1 MAGKIRGITIEID
14 GNTKKF
20 QDSLKGM
27 DSQLNKSNKKLRDI
41 NKLLKLKPGNTELLT
56 QKQKTLSKAIETTED
71 RLKELKSVQRES
83 VSPEEWDAIQ
93 REIVDSENKLSGL
106 KQEMKNFG
114 SVGAQQVKVVGE
126 KLQAFGNGMKDV
138 GAKLTKYVTGPIV
151 ALGGASLAAFNEV
164 DAGLD
169 IITKKTGATG
179 DAMDEMGEIMKDI
192 ATTIPTDFETAG
204 TAIGEVSTRFGLTGD
219 ALEDLSGQFI
229 KFADLNN
236 TDVNSSIDLV
246 QKALTAFG
254 LESEDAGALLDRM
267 NKVAQD
273 TGVSVDTLEQG
284 LIQNSTA
291 FQEMG
296 FSIDQATTFMGD
308 LEKSGADSSSV
319 MAGLRRALKNATKE
333 GIPLD
338 QALSDLQNT
347 IKNGTGET
355 DGLSAAFELFGN
367 AGQQIFGAVQD
378 GTIDFNNLAGAIE
391 DAGGSVSDTFE
402 ATQDPTD
409 EFKTAMNEL
418 KVTGMELAQ
427 AAMPLIQKAMEK
439 LTSIIEK
446 LKAKW
451 EELSPEQQEMAIKIG
466 LVAAAVGPLL
476 MGLGSLIS
484 TVGML
489 MTFAP
494 VVMGALSGMAMPIMI
509 AVAAIAGLV
518 SAGVLLYQNWDTI
531 KARAKE
537 LGANIQKKF
546 SEIKS
551 KVVGTVSS
559 MASNVKGKWES
570 LKSSAGQAFESIK
583 KKITEPIESA
593 KQKVEGAVNFIKGL
607 FPISIGNILS
617 NVKLPHF
624 SLKWGEKDFG
634 PLGNIRYPTGF
645 NLSWNAKGAI
655 FRRPTIFATPIGYQ
669 GIGEAGAEAVLP
681 LDALWNGL
689 REMGDDIVN
698 GIARTNMGSGEPVVI
713 NLYAYPS
720 GPKMEQ
726 WVVNTYD
733 RGKRRLG

>member
-56 QKQKTLSKAIETTED
+56 QKQKTLNKAIETTED

-126 KLQAFGNGMKDV
+126 KLQAFGNGMKEV
-138 GAKLTKYVTGPIV
+138 GSKLTKYVTGPIV

-518 SAGVLLYQNWDTI
+518 SAGVLLYKNWDTI

-583 KKITEPIESA
+583 KKITEPIETA
-593 KQKVEGAVNFIKGL
+593 KRTVQDAIQTIKGL
-607 FPISIGNILS
+607 FPITLGKIFSGI
-617 NVKLPHF
+617 KLPHF
-624 SLKWGEKDFG
+624 RISGGQVPWGIG
-634 PLGNIRYPTGF
+634 GLGQKPSVSIDWY
-645 NLSWNAKGAI
+645 AKGGI
-655 FRRPTIFATPIGYQ
+655 FKQPTILATPFGYK
-669 GIGEAGAEAVLP
+669 GVGEAGTEAVLP

>member
-41 NKLLKLKPGNTELLT
+41 NKLLKFKPGNTELLT
-56 QKQKTLSKAIETTED
+56 QKQKTLSKAIETTEN

-126 KLQAFGNGMKDV
+126 KLQAFGNGMKEV
-138 GAKLTKYVTGPIV
+138 GSKLTKYVTGPLV

-179 DAMDEMGEIMKDI
+179 DAMDEMGEIMKNI

-204 TAIGEVSTRFGLTGD
+204 TAVGEVSTRFGLTGD

-583 KKITEPIESA
+583 KKITEPIETA
-593 KQKVEGAVNFIKGL
+593 KRTVQDAIQTIKGL
-607 FPISIGNILS
+607 FPITLGKIFSGI
-617 NVKLPHF
+617 KLPHF
-624 SLKWGEKDFG
+624 RISGGEVPWGIG
-634 PLGNIRYPTGF
+634 GLGQKPSVSIDWY
-645 NLSWNAKGAI
+645 AKGGI
-655 FRRPTIFATPIGYQ
+655 FKQPTIFATPLGYQ
-669 GIGEAGAEAVLP
+669 GVGEAGAEAVLP

-689 REMGDDIVN
+689 RTMGDDIVN

-726 WVVNTYD
+726 WVVKTYD

>member
-41 NKLLKLKPGNTELLT
+41 DKLLKFKPGNTELLT
-56 QKQKTLSKAIETTED
+56 QKQKTLGKAIETTEN

-83 VSPEEWDAIQ
+83 VSPEAWDAIQ
-93 REIVDSENKLSGL
+93 REIVDTERKLDGL
-106 KQEMKNFG
+106 KGEMKNFG

-179 DAMDEMGEIMKDI
+179 DAMDEMGEIMKNI

-204 TAIGEVSTRFGLTGD
+204 TAVGEVSTRFGLTGD

-284 LIQNSTA
+284 LVQNSTA

-583 KKITEPIESA
+583 KKITEPIETA
-593 KQKVEGAVNFIKGL
+593 KRTVQDAIQTIKGL
-607 FPISIGNILS
+607 FPITLGKIFSGI
-617 NVKLPHF
+617 KLPHF
-624 SLKWGEKDFG
+624 RISGGEVPWGIG
-634 PLGNIRYPTGF
+634 GLGQKPSVSIDWY
-645 NLSWNAKGAI
+645 AKGGI
-655 FRRPTIFATPIGYQ
+655 FKQPTIFATPLGYQ
-669 GIGEAGAEAVLP
+669 GVGEAGAEAVLP

-689 REMGDDIVN
+689 RTMGDDIVN

-726 WVVNTYD
+726 WVVKTYD

>member
-41 NKLLKLKPGNTELLT
+41 DKLLKFKPGNTELLT
-56 QKQKTLSKAIETTED
+56 QKQKTLSKAIETTQK
-71 RLKELKSVQRES
+71 RLDELKSVQRES
-83 VSPEEWDAIQ
+83 VSPEAWDAIQ
-93 REIVDSENKLSGL
+93 REIVDTERKLDDL
-106 KQEMKNFG
+106 KGEMKNFG

-126 KLQAFGNGMKDV
+126 KLQAFGNGMKEV
-138 GAKLTKYVTGPIV
+138 GSKLTKYVTGPIV

-179 DAMDEMGEIMKDI
+179 DAMDEMGEIMKNI

-204 TAIGEVSTRFGLTGD
+204 TAVGEVSTRFGLTGD

-583 KKITEPIESA
+583 KKITEPIETA
-593 KQKVEGAVNFIKGL
+593 KRTVQDAIQTIKGL
-607 FPISIGNILS
+607 FPISIGNIFS
-617 NVKLPHF
+617 NLRLPHF
-624 SLKWGEKDFG
+624 KIISGVAPYGLMGKGSLPKFDV
-634 PLGNIRYPTGF
+634 
-645 NLSWNAKGAI
+645 SWNAKGAI
-655 FRRPTIFATPIGYQ
+655 FKRPTIFATPLGYQ
-669 GIGEAGAEAVLP
+669 GFGEAGAEAALP

-689 REMGDDIVN
+689 RTMGDDIVN

>member
-219 ALEDLSGQFI
+219 ALEDLSSQFI

-254 LESEDAGALLDRM
+254 LESEEAGALLDRM

-583 KKITEPIESA
+583 KKITEPIETA
-593 KQKVEGAVNFIKGL
+593 KRTVQDAIQTIKGL
-607 FPISIGNILS
+607 FPITLGKIFSGI
-617 NVKLPHF
+617 KLPHF
-624 SLKWGEKDFG
+624 RISGGEVPWGIG
-634 PLGNIRYPTGF
+634 GLGQKPSVSIDWY
-645 NLSWNAKGAI
+645 AKGGI
-655 FRRPTIFATPIGYQ
+655 FRQPTIFATPLGYQ

-689 REMGDDIVN
+689 RTMGDDIVN

>member
-219 ALEDLSGQFI
+219 ALEDLSSQFI

-254 LESEDAGALLDRM
+254 LESEEAGALLDRM

-518 SAGVLLYQNWDTI
+518 SAGVLLYKNWDTI

-583 KKITEPIESA
+583 KKITEPIETA
-593 KQKVEGAVNFIKGL
+593 KRTVQDAIQTIKGL
-607 FPISIGNILS
+607 FPITLGKIFSGI
-617 NVKLPHF
+617 KLPHF
-624 SLKWGEKDFG
+624 RISGGEVPWGIG
-634 PLGNIRYPTGF
+634 GLGQKPSVSIDWY
-645 NLSWNAKGAI
+645 AKGGI
-655 FRRPTIFATPIGYQ
+655 FRQPTIFATPLGYQ

-689 REMGDDIVN
+689 RTMGDDIVN

>member
-169 IITKKTGATG
+169 IITKKTGATD

-254 LESEDAGALLDRM
+254 LESEEAGALLDRM

-518 SAGVLLYQNWDTI
+518 SAGVLLYKNWDTI

-583 KKITEPIESA
+583 KKITEPIETA
-593 KQKVEGAVNFIKGL
+593 KRTVQDAIQTIKGL
-607 FPISIGNILS
+607 FPITLGKIFSGI
-617 NVKLPHF
+617 KLPHF
-624 SLKWGEKDFG
+624 RISGGEVPWGIG
-634 PLGNIRYPTGF
+634 GLGQKPSVSIDWY
-645 NLSWNAKGAI
+645 AKGGI
-655 FRRPTIFATPIGYQ
+655 FRQPTIFATPLGYQ
-669 GIGEAGAEAVLP
+669 GVGEAGAEAVLP

-689 REMGDDIVN
+689 RTMGDDIVN

>member
-41 NKLLKLKPGNTELLT
+41 NKLLKFKPGNTELLT
-56 QKQKTLSKAIETTED
+56 QKQKTLSKAIETTEN

-126 KLQAFGNGMKDV
+126 KLQAFGNGMKEV
-138 GAKLTKYVTGPIV
+138 GSKLTKYVTGPIV

-179 DAMDEMGEIMKDI
+179 DAMDEMGEIMKNI

-583 KKITEPIESA
+583 KKITEPIETA
-593 KQKVEGAVNFIKGL
+593 KRTVQDAIQTIKGL
-607 FPISIGNILS
+607 FPITLGKIFSGI
-617 NVKLPHF
+617 KLPHF
-624 SLKWGEKDFG
+624 RISGGEVPWGIG
-634 PLGNIRYPTGF
+634 GLGQKPSVSIDWY
-645 NLSWNAKGAI
+645 AKGGI
-655 FRRPTIFATPIGYQ
+655 FRQPTIFATPLGYQ
-669 GIGEAGAEAVLP
+669 GVGEAGAEAVLP

-689 REMGDDIVN
+689 RTMGDDIVN

-726 WVVNTYD
+726 WVVKTYD

>member
-1 MAGKIRGITIEID
+1 
-14 GNTKKF
+14 
-20 QDSLKGM
+20 
-27 DSQLNKSNKKLRDI
+27 
-41 NKLLKLKPGNTELLT
+41 
-56 QKQKTLSKAIETTED
+56 
-71 RLKELKSVQRES
+71 
-83 VSPEEWDAIQ
+83 
-93 REIVDSENKLSGL
+93 
-106 KQEMKNFG
+106 
-114 SVGAQQVKVVGE
+114 
-126 KLQAFGNGMKDV
+126 
-138 GAKLTKYVTGPIV
+138 
-151 ALGGASLAAFNEV
+151 
-164 DAGLD
+164 
-169 IITKKTGATG
+169 
-179 DAMDEMGEIMKDI
+179 
-192 ATTIPTDFETAG
+192 
-204 TAIGEVSTRFGLTGD
+204 
-219 ALEDLSGQFI
+219 
-229 KFADLNN
+229 
-236 TDVNSSIDLV
+236 
-246 QKALTAFG
+246 
-254 LESEDAGALLDRM
+254 
-267 NKVAQD
+267 
-273 TGVSVDTLEQG
+273 
-284 LIQNSTA
+284 
-291 FQEMG
+291 
-296 FSIDQATTFMGD
+296 
-308 LEKSGADSSSV
+308 
-319 MAGLRRALKNATKE
+319 
-333 GIPLD
+333 
-338 QALSDLQNT
+338 
-347 IKNGTGET
+347 
-355 DGLSAAFELFGN
+355 
-367 AGQQIFGAVQD
+367 
-378 GTIDFNNLAGAIE
+378 
-391 DAGGSVSDTFE
+391 
-402 ATQDPTD
+402 
-409 EFKTAMNEL
+409 MNEL

-451 EELSPEQQEMAIKIG
+451 EELSPEQQEMAIKVG

-593 KQKVEGAVNFIKGL
+593 KNKVQSAVDFIKGL

-624 SLKWGEKDFG
+624 SLSWGEKDFG
-634 PLGNIRYPTGF
+634 KLGTIKYPTGIGVK
-645 NLSWNAKGAI
+645 WWATGGI
-655 FRRPTIFATPIGYQ
+655 FRQPTIFATPLGYQ
-669 GIGEAGAEAVLP
+669 GVGEAGAEAVLP

-689 REMGDDIVN
+689 RTMGDDIVN